1 MSGILT
7 EIISLLVGG
16 FSTFAQGL
24 GSGIGAFIQNL
35 FLDTTGSS
43 PTLSTFGGLVI
54 VFAAISLTLGL
65 SRWVLN
71 FFTSLGQRNR

>member
-7 EIISLLVGG
+7 EIITLLTGG
-16 FSTFAQGL
+16 FTSFADGL
-24 GSGIGAFIQNL
+24 GTGIGSFITKL
-35 FLDTTGSS
+35 FLDTSGST